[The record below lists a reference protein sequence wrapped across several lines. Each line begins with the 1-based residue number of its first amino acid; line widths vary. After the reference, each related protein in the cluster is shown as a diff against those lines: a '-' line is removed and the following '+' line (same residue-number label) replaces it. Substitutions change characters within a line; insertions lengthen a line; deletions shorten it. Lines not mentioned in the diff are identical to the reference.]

1 MGLEFI
7 RRPQEDKLKTAI
19 ELSSIQ
25 LDNVPL
31 VDLDE
36 FLLILSNYYLF
47 LGSQSGILAARAR
60 VLSDDINDKVAKRGA
75 KIEGGTAHERRALII
90 STDEEMGRLNNRLL
104 ETRAKLS
111 MLEPVY
117 DAIKMK
123 IDSLKRIYFR
133 RTSER
138 RN

>member
-1 MGLEFI
+1 MGLDFI

-31 VDLDE
+31 SDLDE
-36 FLLILSNYYLF
+36 FLLVLSNYYLF
-47 LGSQSGILAARAR
+47 LGSQMGVLSARAR
-60 VLSDDINDKVAKRGA
+60 FLSDDVSDKVASRGA
-75 KIEGGTAHERRALII
+75 KMDGGTAHERRALII
-90 STDEEMGRLNNRLL
+90 STNEEIGKLNNRLL

-117 DAIKMK
+117 DAVKLK
-123 IDSLKRIYFR
+123 VDSLKRIYFR
-133 RTSER
+133 RTSEKR
-138 RN
+138 D